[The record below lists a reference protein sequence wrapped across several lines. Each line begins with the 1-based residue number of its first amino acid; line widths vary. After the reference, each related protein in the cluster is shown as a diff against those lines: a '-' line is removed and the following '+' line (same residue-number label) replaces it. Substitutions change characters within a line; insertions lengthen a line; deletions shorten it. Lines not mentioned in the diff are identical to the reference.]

1 MQAYVLS
8 LPRLEN
14 RREHMKEQLAKFD
27 IKANWIDAVD
37 REEFRGFPD
46 DYNSALSHE
55 WLGRDMGLGEIACL
69 MSHLK
74 AYQALIQSGDDW
86 AIILED
92 DIVLY
97 GHPEDMLCK
106 LPMVDGN
113 KLVLG
118 TSTQTTRRR
127 IRQSFGLLH
136 DLEAL
141 PYGAY
146 CYAINRTFAAQA
158 IVHLRQTLHL
168 PIDVYFRHAG
178 AGNQG
183 GFWQLEGLADEGA
196 IGNDSAIGDEARMH
210 DRHPSAWRPF
220 ASSNECPKLIHQ
232 IWIGPDAPWEY
243 ITTWRKKNPRRIHK
257 CWKDEELREI
267 TSDYDVGEIYASYV
281 SKGLLPAAADVARYC
296 LLHRFGGFYADADSL
311 ARRELD
317 INTPFLVHESETY
330 RPDLLCNGFIQSKA
344 RCPVITDCLEKI
356 REMKHPVDEGRV
368 WDHLGP
374 GLLTK
379 VASSHAIEKLPSGL
393 FLPDHYLGKNPP
405 CPDPYC
411 DHEWSS
417 TFK

>member
-8 LPRLEN
+8 LTRLEN

-127 IRQSFGLLH
+127 IRQAVGRLH
-136 DLEAL
+136 ELEAGPRNML
-141 PYGAY
+141 VEG
-146 CYAINRTFAAQA
+146 C
-158 IVHLRQTLHL
+158 HTL
-168 PIDVYFRHAG
+168 G
-178 AGNQG
+178 
-183 GFWQLEGLADEGA
+183 
-196 IGNDSAIGDEARMH
+196 
-210 DRHPSAWRPF
+210 
-220 ASSNECPKLIHQ
+220 
-232 IWIGPDAPWEY
+232 
-243 ITTWRKKNPRRIHK
+243 RIIK
-257 CWKDEELREI
+257 
-267 TSDYDVGEIYASYV
+267 
-281 SKGLLPAAADVARYC
+281 
-296 LLHRFGGFYADADSL
+296 
-311 ARRELD
+311 
-317 INTPFLVHESETY
+317 
-330 RPDLLCNGFIQSKA
+330 
-344 RCPVITDCLEKI
+344 
-356 REMKHPVDEGRV
+356 
-368 WDHLGP
+368 
-374 GLLTK
+374 
-379 VASSHAIEKLPSGL
+379 
-393 FLPDHYLGKNPP
+393 
-405 CPDPYC
+405 
-411 DHEWSS
+411 
-417 TFK
+417 

>member
-1 MQAYVLS
+1 
-8 LPRLEN
+8 
-14 RREHMKEQLAKFD
+14 MKEQLAKFD

-178 AGNQG
+178 ANNDG

-220 ASSNECPKLIHQ
+220 ASSNECPKLVHQ
-232 IWIGPDAPWEY
+232 IWLGEDPLPSEY
-243 ITTWRKKNPRRIHK
+243 TRTWADFNPKRIYTLWRDK
-257 CWKDEELREI
+257 EAGEVCQ
-267 TSDYDVGEIYASYV
+267 DYGVGEIYQTYL
-281 SKGLLPAAADVARYC
+281 SKGLYPAAADVARYC
-296 LLHRFGGFYADADSL
+296 ILHRFGGLYADADSL
-311 ARRELD
+311 CKRELN
-317 INTPFLVHESETY
+317 INTPFLVNESETY
-330 RPDLLCNGFIQSKA
+330 RPGLLCNGFMQTKA
-344 RCPVITDCLEKI
+344 RCPIVADCIQKIQEKT
-356 REMKHPVDEGRV
+356 HPVDEGRV
-368 WDHLGP
+368 WDELGP
-374 GLLTK
+374 GLLTR
-379 VASSHAIEKLPSGL
+379 VAECHDIEKLPSGL
-393 FLPDHYLGKNPP
+393 FLPNHYKGPNPP
-405 CPDPYC
+405 QPNPYC
-411 DHEWSS
+411 DHDWGS
-417 TFK
+417 TSK